1 MRDDRGVSNQVG
13 LILIF
18 GLVIIAMG
26 MIYSGTKPI
35 VEGAVNSN
43 HEMEME
49 QAFDL
54 LYTNLKKVT
63 FEGVPV
69 RVTEMRTYQGSITVS
84 NSSYIIFD
92 NSTIKLGRV
101 TYEQGDREIIV
112 EDGGVFE
119 KYETAILVNKEPA
132 MLTSGNTTV
141 LPIISLQDADSTS
154 STSGKGVLRIRL
166 TKLGSG
172 TFEASNK
179 TITINSSLNDKWTEI
194 LENNNFS
201 VTENGDTIRA
211 TCNSE
216 KLLISY
222 TSVKVEMLR

>member
-1 MRDDRGVSNQVG
+1 MG

-54 LYTNLKKVT
+54 LYANLNKVA
-63 FEGVPV
+63 FEDVPV
-69 RVTEMRTYQGSITVS
+69 RVTEMRTYKGSVTVS
-84 NSSYIIFD
+84 NSSYIIVD
-92 NSTIKLGRV
+92 NSTINLGRI
-101 TYEQGDREIIV
+101 TYEQGNKEIIV
-112 EDGGVFE
+112 ENGGVFE
-119 KYETAILVNKEPA
+119 RYETATLINKKPSV
-132 MLTSGNTTV
+132 LTSGSTTV
-141 LPIISLQDADSTS
+141 LPIIAFHELD

-166 TKLGSG
+166 TQLGSG

-179 TITINSSLNDKWTEI
+179 TVTIHSSLKDKWTEV

-201 VTENGDTIRA
+201 VTENGDTINA